1 MGSVFHLQMITHG
14 LSGQPKWGDSLTVLI
29 SPQGMPV
36 NQVFRAHL
44 VSQALSVPKVSQ
56 VPTQCPSLPCPGG
69 ISEVQALGSPTA
81 LIHSS
86 RVDRPRER
94 PLPRKESLGVRIG
107 AVFLANFGECI
118 MVNLGVMPPSLFN
131 DPVMW
136 PVSGWMDLEIRSQT
150 ISLPVGA
157 QRQTFESNLS
167 GHAKG

>member
-1 MGSVFHLQMITHG
+1 M
-14 LSGQPKWGDSLTVLI
+14 LI

-44 VSQALSVPKVSQ
+44 VSQARSVPKVSQ

-107 AVFLANFGECI
+107 AVFLANLFIFGEFWR
-118 MVNLGVMPPSLFN
+118 MYYGEFGGYAS
-131 DPVMW
+131 
-136 PVSGWMDLEIRSQT
+136 
-150 ISLPVGA
+150 ISV
-157 QRQTFESNLS
+157 Q
-167 GHAKG
+167 